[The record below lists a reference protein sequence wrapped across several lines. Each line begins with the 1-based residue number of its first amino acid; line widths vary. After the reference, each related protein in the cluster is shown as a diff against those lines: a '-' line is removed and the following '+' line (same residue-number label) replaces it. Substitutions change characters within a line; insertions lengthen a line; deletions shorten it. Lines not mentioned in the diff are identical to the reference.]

1 MLRVLCVAAIV
12 SLVVG
17 ILKEGLEK
25 GWMEGV
31 TIWIAVFL
39 VVAVGAG
46 NNYMKEQQ
54 FAKLNA
60 KRELRD
66 VEVEYLDFFFTFLKK
81 RQICHIDFSLYQI
94 QVIRDGK
101 PTTVSIYALTP
112 GDLMIFN
119 VGEIFP
125 VDGILIR
132 GSSILIDESSVTGES
147 DLLEKRSYFELG
159 NDILIIFIDCDI

>member
-31 TIWIAVFL
+31 SIWIAVFL

-66 VEVEYLDFFFTFLKK
+66 VEVSKINFLLISRLLGEDKK
-81 RQICHIDFSLYQI
+81 ETKFLCIFYINVDTL
-94 QVIRDGK
+94 
-101 PTTVSIYALTP
+101 
-112 GDLMIFN
+112 IFN
-119 VGEIFP
+119 LIF
-125 VDGILIR
+125 
-132 GSSILIDESSVTGES
+132 STT
-147 DLLEKRSYFELG
+147 K
-159 NDILIIFIDCDI
+159 